1 MSMRVLPVRT
11 GLLALALVLAVPA
24 AMAQEMDHSK
34 MSMPMDMPAAAAQ
47 TPAGRQPADGR
58 PAAPRQQPRP
68 ATTTSHAGHQPPAGS
83 GSSAPAVDH
92 AATGHGA
99 PVQGMDHSAMGQDM
113 GTVPAGAPQP
123 MAGSDHP
130 QSGHAGMA
138 MAPAAPRTPI
148 PALTEQDRAAAV
160 PPPSMGHATIDNGI
174 HSYSLLNRLEAWDAD
189 PGTALAWEGEGWI
202 GTDLDRFWWRTEGE
216 RSDGR
221 TESADLELLY
231 GRSVSRWWD
240 LVGGLRHDF
249 KPGHSQNFA
258 AIGVQGLAP
267 QKFQVR
273 ATAYLGEGG
282 QSAARVEA
290 EYELLLSNRLILQPR
305 VEAEAWGKRD
315 AARGIGSGLATVEL
329 GLRLR
334 YEFTRRFAPYVG
346 LVHERA
352 FGNTADLRRQASEPR
367 DDTRIVVGLRTWF

>member
-1 MSMRVLPVRT
+1 MSMSVLPVRI
-11 GLLALALVLAVPA
+11 GMLALALGSALPV
-24 AMAQEMDHSK
+24 AMAQQMDHSK
-34 MSMPMDMPAAAAQ
+34 MSMPMEVPPPGAQ
-47 TPAGRQPADGR
+47 TPAVETPTDAR
-58 PAAPRQQPRP
+58 PAAPKEQAGP
-68 ATTTSHAGHQPPAGS
+68 AATPSHAGHQRPAGS

-92 AATGHGA
+92 AAMGHDA
-99 PVQGMDHSAMGQDM
+99 PMQGMDHSAMGQDM
-113 GTVPAGAPQP
+113 GTVPGRAPQP

-130 QSGHAGMA
+130 QPGHAGMS
-138 MAPAAPRTPI
+138 MAPATPRTPI
-148 PALTEQDRAAAV
+148 PALTEADRAAAV
-160 PPPSMGHATIDNGI
+160 PPSMVHATTDNAI

-202 GTDLDRFWWRTEGE
+202 GTDLDRFWWRTEGQ

-240 LVGGLRHDF
+240 LVAGVRHDF
-249 KPGHSQNFA
+249 KPGQSQSFA

-273 ATAYLGEGG
+273 ATAYLGEEG
-282 QSAARVEA
+282 QSAARVEG

-305 VEAEAWGKRD
+305 LEATAWGKGD
-315 AARGIGSGLATVEL
+315 ASRGIGSGLATAEL

-352 FGNTADLRRQASEPR
+352 FGNTAELRRDAAEPR